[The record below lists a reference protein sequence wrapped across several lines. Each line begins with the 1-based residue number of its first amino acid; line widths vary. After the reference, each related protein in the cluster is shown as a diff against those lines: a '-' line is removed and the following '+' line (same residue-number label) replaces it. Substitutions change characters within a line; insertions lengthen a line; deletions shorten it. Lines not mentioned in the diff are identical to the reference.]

1 MIEYSIFLL
10 IAIIMLIAI
19 PGLFDGIALVFKGL
33 YYLIYSLFVAIGTV
47 SLLLLMI
54 AAGYY
59 LLDAFVY

>member
-1 MIEYSIFLL
+1 MTEYSIFLL

>member
-10 IAIIMLIAI
+10 IGIIMLIAI

-54 AAGYY
+54 AASYY